1 MRAII
6 AKHVFGEMCPK
17 PLYYYTTIYIII
29 IMNVTFSLASTVM
42 LLPEIFWFV
51 AVDIHNAHSSP
62 KFLKD

>member
-1 MRAII
+1 
-6 AKHVFGEMCPK
+6 
-17 PLYYYTTIYIII
+17 
-29 IMNVTFSLASTVM
+29 MNVTFSLASTVM